1 MRLVALTVLASVA
14 LALAAVP
21 AGAAYTHYTND
32 PAYFDEATGLVLD
45 DPYSVGECPSGDC
58 IVYIGLANG
67 DDHYTLEKAGYPF
80 ARTRAYLAVRYP
92 PGTVDR
98 FTFDLDAAA
107 HLLASGM
114 SDEPTRLAMGQRI
127 NNAAPPLP

>member
-1 MRLVALTVLASVA
+1 
-14 LALAAVP
+14 AV
-21 AGAAYTHYTND
+21 YTHYTND
-32 PAYFDEATGLVLD
+32 PAYFDTDTGLVVD
-45 DPYSVGECPSGDC
+45 DPYGVGECPNGGC
-58 IVYIGLANG
+58 IVYIGRANG

-107 HLLASGM
+107 QLLANGL
-114 SDEPTRLAMGQRI
+114 DFHRLDWLWMQG
-127 NNAAPPLP
+127 

>member
-1 MRLVALTVLASVA
+1 MRLVALTALTAVLFAAS
-14 LALAAVP
+14 AVP
-21 AGAAYTHYTND
+21 AGAAYTHLTND

-45 DPYSVGECPSGDC
+45 DPYSVGECPNGGC

-67 DDHYTLEKAGYPF
+67 DDQYTLEKAGYPF
-80 ARTRAYLAVRYP
+80 ARTRAYLAIRYP

-107 HLLASGM
+107 QLLANGLTM
-114 SDEPTRLAMGQRI
+114 PRLDWLWYQG
-127 NNAAPPLP
+127 

>member
-1 MRLVALTVLASVA
+1 MRLLAITVVAVLA
-14 LALAAVP
+14 LAAAAVP

-32 PAYFDEATGLVLD
+32 SAYFDEAAGLVLD
-45 DPYSVGECPSGDC
+45 DPYGVGECPAGNC

-67 DDHYTLEKAGYPF
+67 AAHYTLEKAGYPF
-80 ARTRAYLAVRYP
+80 ARTRAYLAIRYP

-107 HLLASGM
+107 QLLAGGM
-114 SDEPTRLAMGQRI
+114 SMSRLDWLWANG
-127 NNAAPPLP
+127 